1 MSMKKLLLLITIL
14 VVPISIG
21 SIYAQNTC
29 KVLLPRIGDS
39 YTGEC
44 KQGLADGTGDAFGV
58 DQYKGE
64 FRKGLPDG
72 SGTYIWQ
79 TGEKYEGQWK
89 KGLRDGKGTYTIKY
103 MGRDSLQVGMW
114 KNDVFTGAEE
124 LPSYVIKYKSNL
136 GRVTIM
142 KMGNTPQYVKFK
154 FTRSGESSIAL
165 AVSNLMTT
173 GSSGSES
180 LTNNMVGYENID
192 FPFEGRVKFTAPNAF
207 NTAMLDCELRYLI
220 NEPGAWTVT
229 IFY

>member
-1 MSMKKLLLLITIL
+1 MKKLLLLITIL

>member
-1 MSMKKLLLLITIL
+1 MTIL
-14 VVPISIG
+14 VVPIFMG

-44 KQGLADGTGDAFGV
+44 KDGLANGTGEAYGV
-58 DQYKGE
+58 DQYRGE

-72 SGTYIWQ
+72 MGTYIWQ

-89 KGLRDGKGTYTIKY
+89 KGLRDGKGTYTTQY
-103 MGRDSLQVGMW
+103 MGRDSLQTGIW
-114 KNDVFTGAEE
+114 KNNVFAGQEK
-124 LPSYVIKYKSNL
+124 LPPYVIQYRNNL
-136 GRVTIM
+136 GRVTCM
-142 KMGNTPQYVKFK
+142 KMGNTPQYIKFK
-154 FTRSGESSIAL
+154 FTRSGESSTVLI
-165 AVSNLMTT
+165 SNLMTS

-180 LTNNMVGYENID
+180 LTNDMVGYENID
-192 FPFEGRVKFTAPNAF
+192 FPFEGRIKFTAPNAF
-207 NTAMLDCELRYLI
+207 NTALLDCELRFLI